1 MTSNVE
7 KSIFFEIPSLTEWSS
22 KLDGQYLIKNWFKN
36 ADRRYFV
43 ETLQKFVLY
52 NKELFQF
59 LGVKP
64 WIDGSGVNASLFF
77 SSSQFIGAIPLRSPM
92 NGLQIGDFIV
102 KPRFSSGSDDLF
114 SYGELVSLL
123 QSTIT
128 PEFVYSIPLKSKNSI
143 KPPLYI
149 QASKFIQLLYQT
161 LLSNDWVRFQNR
173 LNLLKE
179 PKSEVAWNKYIEN
192 EYDPYRK
199 LLFPCRENFL
209 SQQHKEFFEIVYVYQ
224 LARKEVLSPHTPMQI
239 RIQLDR
245 QLSTIDNKLS
255 GFAAVETHEI
265 KIHQF
270 DFPIIKQLKEQAN
283 GFLANSFKEVTGWRI
298 DISLLYEKYIQYLF
312 SLVSNE
318 VNTSQVNNPKIFR
331 SGSTPPD
338 WSLKYLEPD
347 VILIGN
353 DFVIVIDAKYKSH
366 FFNMH
371 QSSEYLHEEHRK
383 DLHQILAY
391 GSFINTKNTIL
402 MICYPFTTFAYKI
415 LEYHSQLLHSK
426 TQIIL
431 VGTPINVPEVRQTK
445 RNLIHLIHEIK
456 NNQVQRYS

>member
-1 MTSNVE
+1 M
-7 KSIFFEIPSLTEWSS
+7 PSLTEWTSP
-22 KLDGQYLIKNWFKN
+22 LDGQYLIKNWFKH
-36 ADRRYFV
+36 ADKRYFT
-43 ETLQKFVLY
+43 ETLQKFILY

-59 LGVKP
+59 LGVRP
-64 WIDGSGVNASLFF
+64 WIDGTGVNASLRF
-77 SSSQFIGAIPLRSPM
+77 SSGQFIGAIPLRSPM

-114 SYGELVSLL
+114 SYGELITLL

-128 PEFVYSIPLKSKNSI
+128 PEFIYTIPLKSKNSV

-149 QASKFIQLLYQT
+149 QASSFIQLLYRT

-179 PKSEVAWNKYIEN
+179 PKSDIAWNKYIEK

-199 LLFPCRENFL
+199 LIFPCRENIL

-224 LARKEVLSPHTPMQI
+224 LARKEVLSPYVPIQI

-245 QLSTIDNKLS
+245 QLSTIDKKLS
-255 GFAAVETHEI
+255 GYSSLETREI

-283 GFLANSFKEVTGWRI
+283 IFLANNFKEITGWRI
-298 DISLLYEKYIQYLF
+298 DLSLLYERYIQYIT
-312 SLVSNE
+312 SLISNE
-318 VNTSQVNNPKIFR
+318 LNLTQINNHKIYR

-347 VILIGN
+347 IILIGN
-353 DFVIVIDAKYKSH
+353 EFVIVIDAKYKSH
-366 FFNMH
+366 FFNMG
-371 QSSEYLHEEHRK
+371 QSSEYLQDEHRK

-391 GSFINTKNTIL
+391 GSFIQSNNIIH
-402 MICYPFTTFAYKI
+402 MICYPYFDFAFKI
-415 LEYHSQLLHSK
+415 IEYHSQLLHSK
-426 TQIIL
+426 TKIIFL
-431 VGTPINVPEVRQTK
+431 GIPMKVSEVRQIK
-445 RNLIHLIHEIK
+445 RSFINLVNELT
-456 NNQVQRYS
+456 NYRR